1 MAKKTQNEIRNK
13 MVRNSLFV
21 KKKQEKLKEKKK
33 AKKEN
38 KNKPKQTPKTIENCR
53 IKDETYIGNIQDD
66 EELQLDLKTD
76 EISKHLLKMKPNDE
90 ENDGNEDFS
99 KEDENQYNQ
108 EELNE
113 NDEETQLDE
122 EDAEEDEDESKD
134 PKILITTTE
143 LRISLKTFKLCK
155 ELSRVLPN
163 AQYFFRKNV
172 RLTKVIP
179 EAIKR
184 KYSAMIVVNEDN
196 KIPSKLFYFIFY
208 FA

>member
-13 MVRNSLFV
+13 MVRNSMFI

-66 EELQLDLKTD
+66 EELQLDLRTD
-76 EISKHLLKMKPNDE
+76 EISKHLLKVKSNKNDE
-90 ENDGNEDFS
+90 ENDENNDNQDFS
-99 KEDENQYNQ
+99 KEDEKQYNQ

-122 EDAEEDEDESKD
+122 EDASEDEEENTD

-184 KYSAMIVVNEDN
+184 KYSAMIVINEDN
-196 KIPSKLFYFIFY
+196 KVPSKISI
-208 FA
+208 

>member
-13 MVRNSLFV
+13 MVRNSMFI
-21 KKKQEKLKEKKK
+21 KQKQEKLKEKKK

-38 KNKPKQTPKTIENCR
+38 KNKPKQIPKTIENCR

-66 EELQLDLKTD
+66 EELQLDLRTD
-76 EISKHLLKMKPNDE
+76 EISKHLLKTKSNDE
-90 ENDGNEDFS
+90 KIDEKNGENDDFS
-99 KEDENQYNQ
+99 KEDEKQYNQ
-108 EELNE
+108 EESNE
-113 NDEETQLDE
+113 NEDETQLDE
-122 EDAEEDEDESKD
+122 EDATENEEENTD

-172 RLTKVIP
+172 RITKVIP

-184 KYSAMIVVNEDN
+184 KYSAMIVINENN
-196 KIPSKLFYFIFY
+196 KVPSKISI
-208 FA
+208 